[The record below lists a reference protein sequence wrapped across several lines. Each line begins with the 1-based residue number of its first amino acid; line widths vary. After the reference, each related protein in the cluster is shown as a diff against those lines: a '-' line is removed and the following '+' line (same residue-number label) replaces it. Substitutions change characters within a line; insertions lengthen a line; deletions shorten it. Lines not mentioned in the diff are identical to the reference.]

1 MGMTTDGLSYAS
13 DDAYWFLF
21 LEQSAKILFP
31 TSLRSRS
38 VQRRHSSWTVSFVA
52 LNFLRRPG
60 PVPIVERLPLLT
72 MPLLVPPRMILPSRR
87 CQDHP
92 FLS

>member
-21 LEQSAKILFP
+21 LEQSAGILFP
-31 TSLRSRS
+31 LSLRSRY
-38 VQRRHSSWTVSFVA
+38 VQRSHSSWTVRFVE

-60 PVPIVERLPLLT
+60 PAPIVERLLLLT
-72 MPLLVPPRMILPSRR
+72 MPLLVPRRMIRPSR
-87 CQDHP
+87 
-92 FLS
+92 